1 MKRGNKDILKAIVES
16 LENGNGRIV
25 SCKAAGISFETF
37 CQWMDKDGLYFDSEF
52 SDAIKKAEL
61 KGTQAIKE
69 TCENIIINAARGR
82 KANAKEGVTPLNPV
96 WQAACWLLER
106 KHKAEYSANQN
117 INATITNTEP
127 ITGFIFEL
135 TTDDKKGEIVSNTD
149 GSNDETK
156 R

>member
-25 SCKAAGISFETF
+25 SCKAAGIHYDTF
-37 CQWMDKDGLYFDSEF
+37 LEWLNKDGLYFDSEF
-52 SDAIKKAEL
+52 SEAVKKAEA

-82 KANAKEGVTPLNPV
+82 KADKKNDITGINPV

-106 KHKAEYSANQN
+106 KHKTEYSANQN
-117 INATITNTEP
+117 INATVTNTEP

-135 TTDDKKGEIVSNTD
+135 TTDDTKRKIVSDTD
-149 GSNDETK
+149 GSNEEVK
-156 R
+156 